1 MMQEFVY
8 FISDGEYVKIGK
20 STKPNTRLSN
30 LQVGN
35 PRKLSILYCLE
46 VDDSTEK
53 ELCQDPEKFFQEMFV
68 DFKVSGEWYRL
79 DDVLK
84 FILKA
89 FCVSMID
96 ENAHLYFK
104 YGPNDAKKYFDLYPK
119 GVE

>member
-53 ELCQDPEKFFQEMFV
+53 ELCQDPEKFF
-68 DFKVSGEWYRL
+68 KKCL
-79 DDVLK
+79 L
-84 FILKA
+84 ILKYLGNGIA
-89 FCVSMID
+89 LMMFLNS
-96 ENAHLYFK
+96 F
-104 YGPNDAKKYFDLYPK
+104 
-119 GVE
+119 